1 MSKAFGPPRHIM
13 KQAQELQERLGQIQE
28 QAATR
33 TVEATAGGGMVTA
46 VVSGR
51 LEVVSLRIDPEGLK
65 SGDAEMVQDLVIA
78 AVNQGI
84 RAAQEMMADEMKK
97 VTGGLKIPGMNF

>member
-1 MSKAFGPPRHIM
+1 MSKAFGPLGDIM
-13 KQAQELQERLGQIQE
+13 KQAQQLQERLGQIQE
-28 QAATR
+28 QAAAR

-46 VVSGR
+46 VVTGR
-51 LEVVSLRIDPEGLK
+51 LEVISLRIDPEVLM
-65 SGDAEMVQDLVIA
+65 SGDVEMVQDLVIA

-84 RAAQEMMADEMKK
+84 RAAQEMMAEEMKK

>member
-1 MSKAFGPPRHIM
+1 MSKGLGQFGDIV
-13 KQAQELQERLGQIQE
+13 KQAQQLQERLGQVQE
-28 QAATR
+28 EAAAK
-33 TVEATAGGGMVTA
+33 TVEASAGGGMVTA

-51 LEVVSLRIDPEGLK
+51 LEVVRLRIEPQVLQ

-84 RAAQEMMADEMKK
+84 RAAQQMMAEEMKK
-97 VTGGLKIPGMNF
+97 VTGGLKIPGLGF

>member
-1 MSKAFGPPRHIM
+1 MSKAFGPLGNIM
-13 KQAQELQERLGQIQE
+13 KQAQELQERLGEIQE
-28 QAATR
+28 QAGAR
-33 TVEATAGGGMVTA
+33 TVEATAGGGMVTV

-51 LEVVSLRIDPEGLK
+51 LEIAALRIDPEVLK
-65 SGDAEMVQDLVIA
+65 SGDIEMVQDLVIA

-97 VTGGLKIPGMNF
+97 VTGGLKIPGMNL

>member
-1 MSKAFGPPRHIM
+1 MSKAFGPLGNIM

-28 QAATR
+28 QAGVR
-33 TVEATAGGGMVTA
+33 TVEATAGGGMVTV

-51 LEVVSLRIDPEGLK
+51 LEIVALRIDPEVLK
-65 SGDAEMVQDLVIA
+65 SGDIEMVQDLVIA

-84 RAAQEMMADEMKK
+84 HTAQEMMADEMKK
-97 VTGGLKIPGMNF
+97 VTGGLKIPGMNL